1 MGRQRDLGRGTAVVV
16 SAVTGV
22 VLAHALAYLLVLP
35 QPDHRLETMR
45 VTGHG
50 YWTGGV
56 ALAVAAAVVALGC
69 AVWDGVRRATGR
81 RASAPRLRSRWVG
94 VTAIQLALFAG
105 METTERL
112 LAGAPVTSLWR
123 ERLFLV
129 GAALQ
134 LVVAAVAV
142 LVLAA
147 VSRAAEAVVVFA
159 SRRRPRSA
167 RPCFTLR
174 PAVVAA
180 SSGGWD
186 STDCRGPPRR
196 HSR

>member
-1 MGRQRDLGRGTAVVV
+1 MGRQRDLGHGSAVVV

-22 VLAHALAYLLVLP
+22 VLGHALAYLLVLP
-35 QPDHRLETMR
+35 QADHRLETMR

-69 AVWDGVRRATGR
+69 AVGDGLRRATGR
-81 RASAPRLRSRWVG
+81 RTPAPGLRSRWIG
-94 VTAIQLALFAG
+94 VAAIQLALFAG

-129 GAALQ
+129 GLALQ
-134 LVVAAVAV
+134 VVVAGVAV

-147 VSRAAEAVVVFA
+147 VARAAETVV
-159 SRRRPRSA
+159 SLRRRRPRSV
-167 RPCFTLR
+167 RPSFTLR
-174 PAVVAA
+174 PPVVAVP
-180 SSGGWD
+180 SGWWR